1 MRGEKHLNLG
11 RLACKLEES
20 GLDAIV
26 ASSPTNFFYLSGA
39 IIITHLPIRDR
50 LELVWWPREG
60 EPVLI
65 LCDHEQPPVRQQSW
79 IEEIRTYVEFE
90 ALPMEVLADV
100 IRERGL
106 EGGRIGME
114 LDYLRAWYYEELRGC
129 LPETVFVPCDSLLD
143 QVRMIKTAGEIGRLR
158 EVAHLTEQAI
168 EEGLAGVRPG
178 DTEKAIGRRIIGCVN
193 ELGADGFAEVVAAG
207 SNSVYSFPHSS
218 ERVLREGEVVRID
231 LKANWGGYASDVGR
245 MAVVGAPTRAQQE
258 VYGRLIEV
266 HRGVIEALGVGVS
279 AGWVYKT
286 YQEQLEACG
295 LSLALPFVGHSVGF
309 GGQEFPVL
317 QPLEDQQL
325 ESNMVLSLEPA
336 CDVGGARYK
345 VEDTIW
351 VREGGVE
358 WLTDQTA
365 IEEMIIIGT

>member
-1 MRGEKHLNLG
+1 MRGKKHLNLG
-11 RLACKLEES
+11 RLARKLEES
-20 GLDAIV
+20 ELDAIV
-26 ASSPTNFFYLSGA
+26 ACSPTNFFYLSGG

-65 LCDHEQPPVRQQSW
+65 LCYHEQPAVRQQSW

-129 LPETVFVPCDSLLD
+129 LPETVFVPCDSLLE
-143 QVRMIKTAGEIGRLR
+143 QVRMVKTAGEIERLR

-168 EEGLAGVRPG
+168 EEGLAGVRSG

-231 LKANWGGYASDVGR
+231 LKGNFGGYASDVGR
-245 MAVVGAPTRAQQE
+245 MAIVGAPTARQQDT
-258 VYGRLIEV
+258 YHRLIEV
-266 HRGVIEALGVGVS
+266 HLEVIEAIRPGVS
-279 AGWVYKT
+279 AGWVYNT
-286 YQEQLEACG
+286 YQERLQAQG
-295 LSLALPFVGHSVGF
+295 LSPALPFVGHSIGF
-309 GGQEFPVL
+309 GGQEFPIL
-317 QPLEDQQL
+317 QSLEDQQL
-325 ESNMVLSLEPA
+325 EANMVLSLEPA
-336 CDVGGARYK
+336 CDVDGARYK

-351 VREGGVE
+351 VTEDGVE
-358 WLTDQTA
+358 WLTDQFG
-365 IEEMIIIGT
+365 IEEMIII